1 MFDGFQQER
10 RDIGGVAV
18 NFRMGGEGP
27 PVLLLHGY
35 PQTHAMWHRLAPLM
49 ARHYTL
55 IMPDLRGYGDSGK
68 PPTDADHAPYSK
80 RAMAGD
86 LAGLMA
92 DLGFEKFAVV
102 GHDRGGRVAHRL
114 AADNPGRVAR
124 LAVLDIAPTEHMYRL
139 TDMEFAT
146 GYYHW
151 FFLIQPADLPERMI
165 GADPEFFLRR
175 KMGQWS
181 GKGTLFD
188 DAAMAE
194 YVRCF
199 SMPETIHASCED
211 YRAAATI
218 DMIHDR
224 DDMAAGAKLTCP
236 VLALWGA
243 KGLVARKFDVLAA
256 WRERAENVTGGTLDC
271 GHFLAEELPDD
282 TFARL
287 RDFLGDGPWD

>member
-1 MFDGFQQER
+1 MFDGFQQDR
-10 RDIGGVAV
+10 REIGGVAV

-35 PQTHAMWHRLAPLM
+35 PQTHAMWHKLAPLM

-55 IMPDLRGYGDSGK
+55 VMPDLRGYGDSGK

-92 DLGFEKFAVV
+92 DLGFDRYAVV

-114 AADNPGRVAR
+114 TADNPDKVAR
-124 LAVLDIAPTEHMYRL
+124 LAVLDIAPTEHMYRM

-218 DMIHDR
+218 DLEHDEA
-224 DDMAAGAKLTCP
+224 DMHRKLSCR
-236 VLALWGA
+236 VLALWGE
-243 KGLVARKFDVLAA
+243 KGFVGRKYDVLDV
-256 WRERAENVTGGTLDC
+256 WRKRALHVEGHGIPS
-271 GHFLAEELPDD
+271 GHFLAEEAPQETLDALMAFFSRPD
-282 TFARL
+282 
-287 RDFLGDGPWD
+287 

>member
-1 MFDGFQQER
+1 MFEDFTLDR
-10 RDIGGVAV
+10 RAVGDSAV
-18 NFRMGGEGP
+18 NFRIGGEGP
-27 PVLLLHGY
+27 PLLLLHGY
-35 PQTHAMWHRLAPLM
+35 PQTHVMWHKLAPKL
-49 ARHYTL
+49 AAHYTL
-55 IMPDLRGYGDSGK
+55 VMPDLRGYGDSAK
-68 PPTDADHAPYSK
+68 PPTDAQHTPYSK

-86 LAGLMA
+86 LAALMT
-92 DLGFEKFAVV
+92 DLGFERFALA

-114 AADNPGRVAR
+114 AADHGDRVVK

-151 FFLIQPADLPERMI
+151 FFLIQPADIPERMI
-165 GADPEFFLRR
+165 GADPEFYMRS
-175 KMGQWS
+175 KMGQWK
-181 GKGTLFD
+181 GK
-188 DAAMAE
+188 DATFEPEAMAE

-199 SMPETIHASCED
+199 SKPETIHASCED

-218 DMIHDR
+218 DMEHDR
-224 DDMAAGAKLTCP
+224 ADMAAGKKLTCP

-243 KGLVARKFDVLAA
+243 RGLVARKFDVLAA

-282 TFARL
+282 TYTQL
-287 RDFLGDGPWD
+287 RKFLGDGPWG

>member
-1 MFDGFQQER
+1 MLDGFHKDR
-10 RDIGGVAV
+10 REIDGVAV

-35 PQTHAMWHRLAPLM
+35 PQTHAMWHKLAPLM
-49 ARHYTL
+49 APHYTL
-55 IMPDLRGYGDSGK
+55 VMADLRGYGDSGK
-68 PPTDADHAPYSK
+68 PPTDARHIPYSK
-80 RAMAGD
+80 RAMAAD

-92 DLGFEKFAVV
+92 DLGFARFAVV
-102 GHDRGGRVAHRL
+102 GHDRGGRVGHRL
-114 AADNPGRVAR
+114 AADHGDRVAR

-151 FFLIQPADLPERMI
+151 FFLIQPADMPERMI
-165 GADPEFFLRR
+165 GADPEYFLRR
-175 KMGQWS
+175 KMGHWS
-181 GKGTLFD
+181 ADGAVFD
-188 DAAMAE
+188 AAAMAE

-218 DMIHDR
+218 DLEHDR
-224 DDMAAGAKLTCP
+224 ADMAAGRRLTCP
-236 VLALWGA
+236 LLALWGA
-243 KGLVARKFDVLAA
+243 RGLVGRKFDVLAA
-256 WRERAENVTGGTLDC
+256 WRERAENVAGGTVDC
-271 GHFLAEELPDD
+271 GHFLAEESPDD

-287 RDFLGDGPWD
+287 REFLGDGPWD